1 MIEVTDEMIEAA
13 IQAFDDHSS
22 ISISNYRD
30 DMRVAIEA
38 AIQAAWVSVDD
49 SLPEYGLVVLNQ
61 NGNKVRCRNGVWS
74 MLVIHGERNF
84 LGELSSPSEQWYH
97 CDDGEVTHWM
107 PLPEFK
113 EGSDESN

>member
-1 MIEVTDEMIEAA
+1 MQVTDKMVRVLYSTYEALTGHDTMDCEECLKNA
-13 IQAFDDHSS
+13 L
-22 ISISNYRD
+22 
-30 DMRVAIEA
+30 EA

-84 LGELSSPSEQWYH
+84 LGELSSPNEQWYH

-107 PLPEFK
+107 PLPEHK
-113 EGSDESN
+113 V